1 MCMCLCVHMPE
12 VSIGYPL
19 QLFFTFFFETGFL
32 IELEVHQFGNTD
44 WPTSSRDFHAPPP
57 QVLGLQ
63 ACAIIPDF
71 YMGTGSHSCS

>member
-1 MCMCLCVHMPE
+1 MY
-12 VSIGYPL
+12 VSVCAHARGQYWVSSSIVFHL
-19 QLFFTFFFETGFL
+19 FFFETGFL